1 MKRERAQASPPP
13 LHGHLT
19 TRGSGELHTLASL
32 LTSPRLPYPLLFSW
46 GQNVQKSTQQGVT
59 PAQ

>member
-32 LTSPRLPYPLLFSW
+32 LTSPRLPYPLIFSW

>member
-1 MKRERAQASPPP
+1 MKKESTRTSLP
-13 LHGHLT
+13 LHGRRT
-19 TRGSGELHTLASL
+19 TGGSGELRTLTSL
-32 LTSPRLPYPLLFSW
+32 LRPPRLPYPLLFSW

>member
-1 MKRERAQASPPP
+1 MKKERTRTSLP
-13 LHGHLT
+13 LHGRPT
-19 TRGSGELHTLASL
+19 TRGSGELRTLASL
-32 LTSPRLPYPLLFSW
+32 LRPPRLLYPLLFSW

>member
-1 MKRERAQASPPP
+1 MKKERTRTSLP
-13 LHGHLT
+13 LHGRPT
-19 TRGSGELHTLASL
+19 TRGSGELRTLTSL
-32 LTSPRLPYPLLFSW
+32 LRPLRLPYPLLFSW

>member
-1 MKRERAQASPPP
+1 MKRERTQASPPP

-19 TRGSGELHTLASL
+19 TRGSGELHTLTSL
-32 LTSPRLPYPLLFSW
+32 LTPPRLPYPLLFSW
-46 GQNVQKSTQQGVT
+46 GQNVQKNTQQGVT

>member
-13 LHGHLT
+13 FMAASQRAGAVNF
-19 TRGSGELHTLASL
+19 HTLTSL